1 MVLSYLMEIGLG
13 LFAVTVTVAFNI
25 NACFDLA
32 HVYIII

>member
-1 MVLSYLMEIGLG
+1 MVRNWTS

-25 NACFDLA
+25 NACSDLA